1 MNLIS
6 ITKIVTFTYLPR
18 IVKKYVL
25 ISVLLFISIQK
36 SLGQCQFSSGSPI
49 HTKQASYF
57 CHQYV
62 KAALLGNWVDMSTG
76 IPTHPESNFLSY
88 SGEIATDPNFI
99 RVCSINDARAIVP
112 APFGN
117 TAYHSAIKLN
127 NGLFA
132 STPDADSE
140 DIFTHQ
146 SATAFTT
153 ACPQNVQY
161 FAAIPYITKS
171 GVSAVNQ
178 GTQFTL
184 TLTNNGQSFPS
195 FIQLSSSN
203 WRINET
209 GNYFTEVTRTATSIT
224 LIANSLTGNPEVR
237 YKLPTGCNGDN
248 FFRVKTVQIMPNCTG
263 TLNGGALN
271 TFNMVPTGPN
281 QVVMYLNSWTWV
293 RTSGTASWST
303 SNGGKNMTFTISSG
317 CSTFNAYNASCNL
330 TFTFCKGS
338 SFSSYTVMDMKTLKV
353 IKEGMVEGSDMNTI
367 LDELPEGAYVINVDG
382 NTTRY
387 VKSN

>member
-1 MNLIS
+1 M
-6 ITKIVTFTYLPR
+6 
-18 IVKKYVL
+18 KY
-25 ISVLLFISIQK
+25 LFIFLLVFTSTRE
-36 SLGQCQFSSGSPI
+36 SLGQCQYRSGSPI

-62 KAALLGNWVDMSTG
+62 KAALLGNWVDMATG
-76 IPTHPESNFLSY
+76 IPTHPENNFLSY

-99 RVCSINDARAIVP
+99 RVCSINDAKAIVP

-127 NGLFA
+127 NGIFA
-132 STPDADSE
+132 STPDASDPN
-140 DIFTHQ
+140 IYTHQ

-153 ACPQNVQY
+153 ACPQDVQY
-161 FAAIPYITKS
+161 FAAIPHIMVS
-171 GVSAVNQ
+171 GALAVNP

-184 TLTNNGQSFPS
+184 TLTNNGQPFPS
-195 FIQLSSSN
+195 FIQLSNNS

-209 GNYFTEVTRTATSIT
+209 GNYFTEVSRTATSIT
-224 LIANSLTGNPEVR
+224 LIANCLPGFSEVKYR
-237 YKLPTGCNGDN
+237 LVTGCNGDN
-248 FFRVKTVQIMPNCTG
+248 FFRTKTIQILPTCSG

-271 TFNMVPTGPN
+271 TFNVVPTGPN
-281 QVVMYLNSWTWV
+281 QVVMCLSSWTWV

-303 SNGGKNMTFTISSG
+303 SNGGKNMTFTINSG
-317 CSTFNAYNASCNL
+317 CSTFNAYNANCNL
-330 TFTFCKGS
+330 TLTFCKGS
-338 SFSSYTVMDMKTLKV
+338 SFSAYTVMDMKTLKV
-353 IKEGMVEGSDMNTI
+353 IKEGTVESADINA
-367 LDELPEGAYVINVDG
+367 LLSELPPGSYIINLDG

>member
-1 MNLIS
+1 MNKHILFFLFLVVLTIES
-6 ITKIVTFTYLPR
+6 IGQQQTGCNNG
-18 IVKKYVL
+18 
-25 ISVLLFISIQK
+25 
-36 SLGQCQFSSGSPI
+36 LGSSF
-49 HTKQASYF
+49 HVKQAEYS

-62 KAALLGNWVDMSTG
+62 KAALIGGYVNLTTG
-76 IPTHPESNFLSY
+76 VPTHPESDFLDFTSL
-88 SGEIATDPNFI
+88 EIPFDQNFI
-99 RVCSINDARAIVP
+99 RVCSASVARAVVP
-112 APFGN
+112 VWGS
-117 TAYHSAIKLN
+117 YGHSSLILTD
-127 NGLFA
+127 GSFA
-132 STPDADSE
+132 STPNNE
-140 DIFTHQ
+140 VLNIFKHFNPRT
-146 SATAFTT
+146 FTT
-153 ACPQNVQY
+153 ACTEEY
-161 FAAIPYITKS
+161 YAAIPQLVVS
-171 GVSAVNQ
+171 GVSTVNQ

-184 TLTNNGQSFPS
+184 TLTNNGQPFPS
-195 FIQLSSSN
+195 FIQLSSTN

-209 GNYFTEVTRTATSIT
+209 GNYFSEVPNTRTATSIT
-224 LIANSLTGNPEVR
+224 LIANTLTGNADVR
-237 YKLPTGCNGDN
+237 YNLVTGCNGDN

-281 QVVMYLNSWTWV
+281 QVVMYLSSWTWV
-293 RTSGTASWST
+293 RTSGTASWNT

-353 IKEGMVEGSDMNTI
+353 IREGKVEDDDINA
-367 LDELPEGAYVINVDG
+367 LLNELPTGSYVINVDG

>member
-1 MNLIS
+1 METFLLIS
-6 ITKIVTFTYLPR
+6 LC
-18 IVKKYVL
+18 
-25 ISVLLFISIQK
+25 LFISIQE
-36 SLGQCQFSSGSPI
+36 SLGQCQFSSGTPI
-49 HTKQASYF
+49 HTKQAGYF

-88 SGEIATDPNFI
+88 TGEIATDPNFI
-99 RVCSINDARAIVP
+99 RVCSINDARAVVP
-112 APFGN
+112 APYGN
-117 TAYHSAIKLN
+117 TSYHSAIKLN

-132 STPDADSE
+132 STPDATSQS
-140 DIFTHQ
+140 IFTHQ

-153 ACPQNVQY
+153 ACPQDVQY
-161 FAAIPYITKS
+161 FTAIPDITIS
-171 GVSAVNQ
+171 SASAVNP

-184 TLTNNGQSFPS
+184 TLTNNGQPFPS
-195 FIQLSSSN
+195 FIQLSDSRWDFN
-203 WRINET
+203 T
-209 GNYFTEVTRTATSIT
+209 AYFTFVAKSATSIT
-224 LIANSLTGNPEVR
+224 LIANCLPGFSDVK
-237 YKLPTGCNGDN
+237 YKLVTGCNGGN
-248 FFRVKTVQIMPNCTG
+248 FFRTKTIQILPTCSG

-271 TFNMVPTGPN
+271 TFNVVPSGSN
-281 QVVMYLNSWTWV
+281 QVVMCLSSWTWV

-353 IKEGMVEGSDMNTI
+353 IKEGKVEDADINALFT
-367 LDELPEGAYVINVDG
+367 ELPPGSYVINVDG